1 MNCLICNKSSEKSLC
16 DDCSNKKRCKD
27 CETLKNC
34 NTFYSYKN
42 GRTYS
47 SCKECFNKKVRC
59 EFCNKELNK
68 SYLRSHIKKQHL
80 YQHYNYN
87 QHDNQH
93 YNQHTGGGALRDLLP
108 RQLSRELPRQLSR
121 ELQRELPRG
130 VSSHSNNNNAEAIAN
145 SPAEAVA
152 NSPVGANAGANANN
166 GVQSFANETNR
177 TLIVGPS
184 FCGKTHL
191 LLNKLR
197 LIRLEDP
204 EKQIR
209 IITRSPEQYEF
220 AELRAELCID
230 NGGVSVE
237 ENVGDLEE
245 YRGCCVVFDDM
256 LDSNQKLIDPF
267 FTRGRHKSCD
277 VYYLCQS
284 YFDAPKK
291 TVRNNSNIIILFQQ
305 TLKDVEHI
313 HRDISGFDMS
323 YEEFKSLCREA
334 WNEKF
339 NYLLINR
346 LEDKN
351 GSRYRICNE
360 SNPNYKIFNPQT
372 DPLSN

>member
-1 MNCLICNKSSEKSLC
+1 MC
-16 DDCSNKKRCKD
+16 DDCSNKKRCKE
-27 CETLKNC
+27 CNIMKNC

-42 GRTYS
+42 GKIYS
-47 SCKECFNKKVRC
+47 SCKVCFNKKVRC

-68 SYLRSHIKKQHL
+68 SYLRSHVKKQHL
-80 YQHYNYN
+80 YQHYNRAKAAATAAAGAFAASHTTAQLRDSFRTN
-87 QHDNQH
+87 IN
-93 YNQHTGGGALRDLLP
+93 TGGDLLP
-108 RQLSRELPRQLSR
+108 TQLGDSYRDSYRT
-121 ELQRELPRG
+121 
-130 VSSHSNNNNAEAIAN
+130 HNNINDNNAEANAKAIAN
-145 SPAEAVA
+145 DDN
-152 NSPVGANAGANANN
+152 NS
-166 GVQSFANETNR
+166 GVNETNR

-209 IITRSPEQYEF
+209 IITRSPEQYEN
-220 AELRAELCID
+220 ID
-230 NGGVSVE
+230 IQGIEVE

>member
-16 DDCSNKKRCKD
+16 DDCSSKKRCKD

-42 GRTYS
+42 GKTYS
-47 SCKECFNKKVRC
+47 SCIQCFNKKVRC

-68 SYLRSHIKKQHL
+68 SYLRSHIKKQH
-80 YQHYNYN
+80 YN
-87 QHDNQH
+87 QQYNQH
-93 YNQHTGGGALRDLLP
+93 YNQHTGGGALRGALYDLLP
-108 RQLSRELPRQLSR
+108 HGYSRQLSR
-121 ELQRELPRG
+121 ELQREFPRG
-130 VSSHSNNNNAEAIAN
+130 TPSHSSNNNN
-145 SPAEAVA
+145 
-152 NSPVGANAGANANN
+152 VGANAGAVAEANANSPAGAN
-166 GVQSFANETNR
+166 AEANANETNR

-209 IITRSPEQYEF
+209 IITRSPEQYEN
-220 AELRAELCID
+220 ID
-230 NGGVSVE
+230 MQGIEVE

>member
-1 MNCLICNKSSEKSLC
+1 MLPAQLHTKLNN
-16 DDCSNKKRCKD
+16 DD
-27 CETLKNC
+27 
-34 NTFYSYKN
+34 
-42 GRTYS
+42 
-47 SCKECFNKKVRC
+47 
-59 EFCNKELNK
+59 
-68 SYLRSHIKKQHL
+68 
-80 YQHYNYN
+80 
-87 QHDNQH
+87 
-93 YNQHTGGGALRDLLP
+93 
-108 RQLSRELPRQLSR
+108 
-121 ELQRELPRG
+121 
-130 VSSHSNNNNAEAIAN
+130 NNNN
-145 SPAEAVA
+145 
-152 NSPVGANAGANANN
+152 NN
-166 GVQSFANETNR
+166 NNNNDDKNKCNR

-197 LIRLEDP
+197 LIRMQDP

-209 IITRSPEQYEF
+209 IITRSPEQYEDV
-220 AELRAELCID
+220 ELHIEQGIE
-230 NGGVSVE
+230 VE

-277 VYYLCQS
+277 VYCLCQS

-339 NYLLINR
+339 NYLLINN

-351 GSRYRICNE
+351 WSSYRICNE

>member
-16 DDCSNKKRCKD
+16 DDCSSKKRCKD

-42 GRTYS
+42 GKIYS
-47 SCKECFNKKVRC
+47 SCIQCFNKKVRC

-68 SYLRSHIKKQHL
+68 SYLRSHIKKQH
-80 YQHYNYN
+80 YN
-87 QHDNQH
+87 QQYNQH
-93 YNQHTGGGALRDLLP
+93 YNQHTGGGALCGVLYDLLP
-108 RQLSRELPRQLSR
+108 HGYSRELPHGYSR
-121 ELQRELPRG
+121 GTP
-130 VSSHSNNNNAEAIAN
+130 SHSSNNNNVGANAEANAN
-145 SPAEAVA
+145 SPA
-152 NSPVGANAGANANN
+152 GANAEA
-166 GVQSFANETNR
+166 VANETNR

-197 LIRLEDP
+197 LSRLEDP

-209 IITRSPEQYEF
+209 IITRSPEQYEN
-220 AELRAELCID
+220 ID
-230 NGGVSVE
+230 MQGIEVE

-323 YEEFKSLCREA
+323 YEEFKMCV
-334 WNEKF
+334 EKHGT
-339 NYLLINR
+339 
-346 LEDKN
+346 KN
-351 GSRYRICNE
+351 STT
-360 SNPNYKIFNPQT
+360 F
-372 DPLSN
+372 

>member
-42 GRTYS
+42 GKIYS
-47 SCKECFNKKVRC
+47 SCKVCFNKKVRC

-80 YQHYNYN
+80 YQHYNRDSYRTN
-87 QHDNQH
+87 IN
-93 YNQHTGGGALRDLLP
+93 TGGDLLP
-108 RQLSRELPRQLSR
+108 TQGYSRQLRDSY
-121 ELQRELPRG
+121 
-130 VSSHSNNNNAEAIAN
+130 HTHNNNINDNNNDNNAEAN
-145 SPAEAVA
+145 AEAVA
-152 NSPVGANAGANANN
+152 NSPAGANAKAIA
-166 GVQSFANETNR
+166 GAIANETNR

-209 IITRSPEQYEF
+209 IITRSPEQYEN
-220 AELRAELCID
+220 AELRLDI
-230 NGGVSVE
+230 GGVSVE